1 MSRPGRTAQRS
12 ASRRDGASSLAL
24 PSSAWQSQQ
33 PACCP
38 PPARH
43 PLPSPCPAAA
53 VSLDLQKMGSKYLW
67 GKACIA
73 ECIQYDG
80 ARKRTKVHLIPR
92 PTSRADAA
100 AAAAGRRVFETE
112 PFFSFHHA
120 NAFEDAASGRVVIDT
135 VANHDG
141 IDFSA
146 NFETVGGRA
155 GVAHLLVHGF
165 WVWCVPLHLSP
176 ARRHLPVLIRLTAI
190 PCCWC
195 LLLLCRASATTTATR
210 GAAR

>member
-1 MSRPGRTAQRS
+1 MTCDLPDAAFGFFHDFVVTKTHYVLLESPSEHARAHCTAQLPVGGPAAAGQQR
-12 ASRRDGASSLAL
+12 LA
-24 PSSAWQSQQ
+24 AQQ
-33 PACCP
+33 PACN
-38 PPARH
+38 PAYH
-43 PLPSPCPAAA
+43 PQPLPSPGSSAA
-53 VSLDLQKMGSKYLW
+53 VSLDLAKMGSKYLW

-100 AAAAGRRVFETE
+100 AAAAGRRVFETD

-146 NFETVGGRA
+146 NFETVGG
-155 GVAHLLVHGF
+155 
-165 WVWCVPLHLSP
+165 WV
-176 ARRHLPVLIRLTAI
+176 
-190 PCCWC
+190 
-195 LLLLCRASATTTATR
+195 
-210 GAAR
+210 GG

>member
-1 MSRPGRTAQRS
+1 
-12 ASRRDGASSLAL
+12 
-24 PSSAWQSQQ
+24 
-33 PACCP
+33 
-38 PPARH
+38 
-43 PLPSPCPAAA
+43 
-53 VSLDLQKMGSKYLW
+53 MGSKYLW

-100 AAAAGRRVFETE
+100 AAAAGRRVFETD

-146 NFETVGGRA
+146 NFETVGGWVGGWVGDWA
-155 GVAHLLVHGF
+155 SGVDGWGVKSSIPPHSAER
-165 WVWCVPLHLSP
+165 P
-176 ARRHLPVLIRLTAI
+176 I
-190 PCCWC
+190 PCCC
-195 LLLLCRASATTTATR
+195 AGHQLL
-210 GAAR
+210 G